1 MKLYAVE
8 VHDKE
13 TGDFIE
19 CLGKFES
26 NKKAEDLVR
35 QIELQ
40 NDFDEENDVIGIY
53 EIEEW

>member
-40 NDFDEENDVIGIY
+40 DDFDEEKDVIGIY
-53 EIEEW
+53 EIEE